1 MTDTQT
7 EIQQI
12 VKQASAEAQKLL
24 AQVFELE
31 RAKLFMSKPLG
42 IVEEVLATVKDVVR

>member
-1 MTDTQT
+1 MNDTQS

-12 VKQASAEAQKLL
+12 VKQASPEAQKLI

-31 RAKLFMSKPLG
+31 RAKLFMSAPLG
-42 IVEEVLATVKDVVR
+42 IVEQILVTVKDVVR

>member
-12 VKQASAEAQKLL
+12 VKNASPEAQKLI

-31 RAKLFMSKPLG
+31 RAKLFMSTPLG
-42 IVEEVLATVKDVVR
+42 IVDDVLTTVKDVVR